1 MVADGVG
8 SVIFAA
14 MRLIDLNADL
24 GEGGKEDAT
33 LLGLVT
39 SANIAC
45 GGHAGDERTMRHAI
59 ELALE
64 HGVAIGAHP
73 GYEDREHFGRR
84 AMVLPLLEVTGLVRR
99 QVEQLAALVAT
110 AGGRLHHVKPH
121 GALYNQANKDAPL
134 AAALVAG
141 IAMVSDEFTVYA
153 QPQSEIAAAARAAGL
168 KIRAEGFVDRRYRD
182 DGTLMPRGEP
192 GAVIADVAEAVEQG
206 MKLISNDHIGTLC
219 VHGDGATA
227 VAILRTL
234 RPALQAAGLTIRGK
248 WGSPQLG
255 KILSNGLQ

>member
-1 MVADGVG
+1 
-8 SVIFAA
+8 

-45 GGHAGDERTMRHAI
+45 GGHAGDEWTMRHAI

-121 GALYNQANKDAPL
+121 GALYNQANKDAAL

-141 IAMVSDEFTVYA
+141 IAMVSDELTVYA

-168 KIRAEGFVDRRYRD
+168 KIRTEGFVDRRYRD

-206 MKLISNDHIGTLC
+206 MKLISNGHIGTLC

-234 RPALQAAGLTIRGK
+234 RPALQAAGLTIGGK
-248 WGSPQLG
+248 WGGQQLG